1 MAKVMVLGAGGFGI
15 SLALMC
21 HRYGHEVTVWSHR
34 EEEVIR
40 AAGRTGAE
48 KTSAGSKNPAGN
60 RIYSDSGAC

>member
-21 HRYGHEVTVWSHR
+21 NRLVSSGRRSDS
-34 EEEVIR
+34 

-48 KTSAGSKNPAGN
+48 KTVAGSKNPTGN